1 MIWKPEEDLWKI
13 FSERFPHVLQIVEL
27 PFPVCV
33 CVCRRRV
40 NWQTWST
47 HRAHHSTERRRHD
60 LFSLPQSLTLIFPS
74 FVKMFSFCQYETN
87 GAVLFPLYATVDV
100 LIVSAESKTWLDS
113 MRPLLKIIALS
124 DKQNSGEN
132 GEKWRNNHQILSR
145 FSSQVGG
152 QQSIGGHC
160 WENVF
165 ADRREFILNWGL
177 DRTAPIC
184 RPSVQKK

>member
-1 MIWKPEEDLWKI
+1 M
-13 FSERFPHVLQIVEL
+13 
-27 PFPVCV
+27 CV
-33 CVCRRRV
+33 CVQETSQLTDLV
-40 NWQTWST
+40 DSS
-47 HRAHHSTERRRHD
+47 RASLDREKKARPLFFAAISHSY
-60 LFSLPQSLTLIFPS
+60 FP
-74 FVKMFSFCQYETN
+74 FFCQN
-87 GAVLFPLYATVDV
+87 VFFLSIRDKWNRASPLYATVDV

-152 QQSIGGHC
+152 QQGIGGHC